1 MISFGTGTDVLGCG
15 CVGLI
20 DDQSLEGS
28 EIFSISATINDPIL
42 MSTGSLSTSVII
54 SDLDSEYIAII

>member
-1 MISFGTGTDVLGCG
+1 MISFGTGTDVRGCG

-20 DDQSLEGS
+20 DDQSLEDS

-42 MSTGSLSTSVII
+42 MSTGMLFASVTIMEDI
-54 SDLDSEYIAII
+54 FDSEL